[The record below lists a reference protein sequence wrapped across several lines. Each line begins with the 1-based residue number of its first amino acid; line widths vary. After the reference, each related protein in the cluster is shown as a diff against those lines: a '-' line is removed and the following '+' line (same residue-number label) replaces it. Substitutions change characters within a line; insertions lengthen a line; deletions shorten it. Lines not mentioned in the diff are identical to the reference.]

1 MRRRRSGSRRWSG
14 RRRTWSRRS
23 SCPASTGRAFAIRSS
38 ICLHFPIFL
47 SSYRPIFLSS
57 YMCQFT
63 SIHIKFTSILPAGLL
78 GECLLSTSSD
88 KGLSS
93 FFFFIL
99 VTFCDVTNHL
109 DRAPGVKLRSRRRSN
124 RTRSVCRLHRRSGLR
139 KAFGF
144 CRNLCNF
151 AFQFFLEPELHVFDR
166 NSHKL
171 LHRLEGHEYGGQAV
185 RSIKI

>member
-1 MRRRRSGSRRWSG
+1 MI
-14 RRRTWSRRS
+14 TYKNA
-23 SCPASTGRAFAIRSS
+23 CEE
-38 ICLHFPIFL
+38 ICEEAEEWEPEVVGEEEDLVEEVILPGVDWESVCYQVL
-47 SSYRPIFLSS
+47 DL
-57 YMCQFT
+57 FT
-63 SIHIKFTSILPAGLL
+63 SLMGVNFTSILHAGLL
-78 GECLLSTSSD
+78 GECLLSTSSE

-151 AFQFFLEPELHVFDR
+151 AIQFFLEPELHVFDR
-166 NSHKL
+166 NTHKL